1 MGKKYSQKVHQEPL
15 REEWA
20 QSLLAARDPNCGG
33 SLFAYLQGKKD
44 ELADSIRRC
53 REHLE
58 KNPLTGVVAE
68 AAAREIGRGGS
79 CSITINEQG
88 TVLLEVTPKK
98 PGEKRTWQSRLP
110 SIKELRAEAKEM
122 GLDISGLGRSKRK
135 IFDALQEAKKTKKPT
150 KKARKKMVKTGDA
163 ITPPRV
169 VDPSNLPFDESSELP
184 ADLLDG
190 GDSQPDM
197 QAAMTESDDL
207 DLDAILDDPQD

>member
-33 SLFAYLQGKKD
+33 SLYAYLQGKKD

-53 REHLE
+53 RKHLE
-58 KNPLTGVVAE
+58 ENPLTEVVAE
-68 AAAREIGRGGS
+68 AAAREIGRGGT

-110 SIKELRAEAKEM
+110 TIKKLRAEAKEL
-122 GLDISGLGRSKRK
+122 GLDISGLGRSKSK
-135 IFDALQEAKKTKKPT
+135 IFEALQEAKKTRTPP
-150 KKARKKMVKTGDA
+150 KKAKKKMVKTGDA

-169 VDPSNLPFDESSELP
+169 VDVSSLPFDEATELP
-184 ADLLDG
+184 SDLLDES
-190 GDSQPDM
+190 DSKPDM
-197 QAAMTESDDL
+197 QAVMVESDGL
-207 DLDAILDDPQD
+207 DLDAILDESKD